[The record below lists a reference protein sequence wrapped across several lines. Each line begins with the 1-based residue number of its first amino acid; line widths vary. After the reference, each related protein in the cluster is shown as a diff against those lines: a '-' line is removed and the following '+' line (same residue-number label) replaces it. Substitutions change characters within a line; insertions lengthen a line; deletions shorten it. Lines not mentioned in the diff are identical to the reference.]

1 MRFKKLTPTAVT
13 PTRGTPHSAGL
24 DLYAD
29 TSCLLVNHVTKTVG
43 TGIAVEIPEGYV
55 GLLFVRSSLGK
66 AGVALVNDVGVI
78 DSDYRGEIKL
88 AMIYSATVGGHYVQ
102 QGDRIAQLVV
112 VPAPLFEL
120 EEVEELSETARGEG
134 GFGST
139 GK

>member
-1 MRFKKLTPTAVT
+1 MRYKKLTPTAVE

-24 DLYAD
+24 DLCAD
-29 TSCLLVNHVTKTVG
+29 EKALLLSGQVKMVS

-66 AGVALVNDVGVI
+66 AGVTLANSVGVI
-78 DSDYRGEIKL
+78 DSDYRGEIKF
-88 AMIYSATVGGHYVQ
+88 AMIYNSTFGGQYIQH
-102 QGDRIAQLVV
+102 GERIGQMVV

-120 EEVEELSETARGEG
+120 VEVDELSDTTRGTG

-139 GK
+139 GR